1 MAGRPDPAAS
11 DPSASRTHVRRA
23 VLLWVVLTVLGIVFA
38 LLVPT
43 RVFPFR
49 ASSEADR
56 ITTTFIAFTILGA
69 AVAAVVWAVGA
80 YSLWAFRAGSKERP
94 ETDGPPIR
102 RNIRTEIAWITIS
115 SILTLVAIVWG
126 LAALSSVSSAA
137 SPDAMIVNVTG
148 QQWVWSYSYPDEH
161 VNSPVLVLPVG
172 REVVFR
178 VTSKDVVHSFWIPSF
193 GIKVDANPAEVTQTQ
208 TTPNVPGIYEVR
220 CAELCGL
227 YHSYME
233 SQVKV
238 LTKNGFDAWVKA
250 NGGRVQ
256 P

>member
-1 MAGRPDPAAS
+1 MADPPDTVEKDA
-11 DPSASRTHVRRA
+11 SASRIHVRRA
-23 VLLWVVLTVLGIVFA
+23 VLLWVVITVLGIVFA
-38 LLVPT
+38 LFVPS
-43 RVFPFR
+43 RVFPFQ
-49 ASSEADR
+49 ASSDATR
-56 ITTTFIAFTILGA
+56 ITATFIAFTVLGA
-69 AVAAVVWAVGA
+69 AVAAVVWAVAA
-80 YSLWAFRAGSKERP
+80 YTLWAFRSGSGGPP
-94 ETDGPPIR
+94 ESDGPSVRRHIR
-102 RNIRTEIAWITIS
+102 AEAAWITVS

-137 SPDAMIVNVTG
+137 SSDALIVNVTG

-161 VNSPVLVLPVG
+161 VNSPDLVLPVG

-193 GIKVDANPAEVTQTQ
+193 GIKVDANPAEVTQTR
-208 TTPNVPGIYEVR
+208 TTPTVPGLYEVR

-238 LTKNGFDAWVKA
+238 LTRSGFEAWVKA
-250 NGGRVQ
+250 NGGKVE